1 MNVETQN
8 ETKYK
13 VVEWQIKQYNVIK
26 NWDVRFYST
35 PALYRICKRYHR
47 RNIEQCFFCSID
59 MSQEYRNLHK
69 MKNNIGYNDLLSEI
83 NPDD

>member
-13 VVEWQIKQYNVIK
+13 VIEWQIKQYHVIK
-26 NWDVRFYST
+26 NWDVRYYST
-35 PALYRICKRYHR
+35 PALFIIWKRYHR
-47 RNIEQCFFCSID
+47 RNIEQCFSCSID

-83 NPDD
+83 NPDN